1 MMELEAEQFRYRP
14 LMQTKNENRRDDS
27 HRRGGIVLSTDKAR
41 GATIN
46 LRTRTQ
52 RTVFFG
58 AFALAI
64 LVSLALLM
72 SS

>member
-1 MMELEAEQFRYRP
+1 L
-14 LMQTKNENRRDDS
+14 

-52 RTVFFG
+52 RIVFFG
-58 AFALAI
+58 AFALAV
-64 LVSLALLM
+64 LLSLALLVFG
-72 SS
+72 

>member
-1 MMELEAEQFRYRP
+1 
-14 LMQTKNENRRDDS
+14 MQTKGNKTREDS

-52 RTVFFG
+52 RIVFFG

-64 LVSLALLM
+64 LLSLTLLVFG
-72 SS
+72 